1 MAFIILN
8 KFEKQKRVIEL
19 HLEGKTI
26 RAIAPLVRMSF
37 RDISKII
44 KSYDKKLRLQQQ
56 NKKEEQETNQQTN
69 TKKESLST
77 RAFKFF
83 KEGKKPTDVAIELNL
98 PFKQVKKIWFQFL
111 NLERMEECYELYN
124 GFRYEIPKLLS
135 ISNYM
140 KRNNISGNNIVN
152 VLREANDIIN
162 LNKTYSNLKIEIKY
176 LQDKK
181 MNLSIY
187 SNSSYNLRPLPL
199 NKPNYNY

>member
-8 KFEKQKRVIEL
+8 KFDKEKRVIEL
-19 HLEGKTI
+19 HLAGKTI
-26 RAIAPLVRMSF
+26 RDIAKEVHMSF

-56 NKKEEQETNQQTN
+56 NKKEEQENNQQTN

-152 VLREANDIIN
+152 VLRIANNIFN
-162 LNKTYSNLKIEIKY
+162 LNQTYSNLKLEVNS
-176 LQDKK
+176 LEQKK
-181 MNLSIY
+181 INLSYY
-187 SNSSYNLRPLPL
+187 SPSRYSLQPLPL
-199 NKPNYNY
+199 NKPNYHY